1 MRGPPRPQPPAG
13 PDVNAARMRA
23 HAARLGTVAPV
34 FVVRD
39 VLELADEVDRLRL
52 TIAERA
58 GTHAFE
64 LGRRYL
70 DGGRYGFVVT
80 PAYKRTTVDPAVV
93 AYVERLRRLGMEM
106 EIEVEATPGT
116 AP

>member
-39 VLELADEVDRLRL
+39 VLELADEVDRLRREL
-52 TIAERA
+52 VALRAAVTIGLPYAKGEAADVLRDVIA
-58 GTHAFE
+58 HAK
-64 LGRRYL
+64 GNK
-70 DGGRYGFVVT
+70 
-80 PAYKRTTVDPAVV
+80 P
-93 AYVERLRRLGMEM
+93 
-106 EIEVEATPGT
+106 
-116 AP
+116 